1 MQVAKLFHKN
11 YLCPMSIK
19 KDKIHSDLIKGI
31 QSTDD
36 QVVLA
41 TLEKVKSVGS
51 AKIIPELLQLWFKSN
66 GEIQTMVME
75 IMYSIKDKNAIPIL
89 FEELENTNDSIQREK
104 ILSVFWNAGMEVKDH
119 LSELVNYA
127 IQGDFMEAV
136 ECLTIIE
143 NMEPPLPED
152 QLMECLLNLKEYFST
167 QPQGEKVTIIR
178 SIATFI
184 QYTDDTQVDL

>member
-1 MQVAKLFHKN
+1 
-11 YLCPMSIK
+11 MSIK
-19 KDKIHSDLIKGI
+19 KDKIHADLIKGL
-31 QSTDD
+31 QSSDD
-36 QVVLA
+36 QTVLN
-41 TLEKVKSVGS
+41 TLEKIKSVGS
-51 AKIIPELLQLWFKSN
+51 AKIIHELLQLWFKSN

-75 IMYSIKDKNAIPIL
+75 IMYSIKDKEAVEIL
-89 FEELENTNDSIQREK
+89 FQELENTNDSGQREK
-104 ILSVFWNAGMEVKDH
+104 ILSVFWNAGMEVKSH
-119 LSELVNYA
+119 LSELVNHA
-127 IQGDFMEAV
+127 INGDFMEAV

-152 QLMECLLNLKEYFST
+152 QLMECLLNLKEYFSA

>member
-1 MQVAKLFHKN
+1 MQVAVEFHKT
-11 YLCPMSIK
+11 YFCPMSIK

-36 QVVLA
+36 QVVLT
-41 TLEKVKSVGS
+41 TLEKVKSVGT
-51 AKIIPELLQLWFKSN
+51 AKIIPELLQLWFKSS

-89 FEELENTNDSIQREK
+89 FQELENTNDSAHREK
-104 ILSVFWNAGMEVKDH
+104 ILSIFWNAGMEVKDH
-119 LSELVNYA
+119 LSELVSHA
-127 IQGDFMEAV
+127 INGDFMEAV

-167 QPQGEKVTIIR
+167 QPQGEKVTILK

-184 QYTDDTQVDL
+184 QYTDETQVDL